1 VGQHRR
7 AAPAAT
13 SVPLSPRSSIPRQ
26 LAVIAVLVT
35 GFVASQLFLPAPQTR
50 FTSGPLRIASA
61 GTVASAAVAA
71 PIPHTTVIPAAKT
84 ERAAKTDLPLHSG
97 TGRRVVYSV
106 PLQRVW
112 VVGSA
117 GNVQRTY
124 LVSGR
129 LSQPATGR
137 YHVYSKARWTVS
149 TVSAETMQ
157 YMIRFAHGTRT
168 GSPIGFHSIP
178 RDYSGHAAQ
187 SVADLGKPLS
197 AGCIRQRMRDAVFL
211 WQFAHV
217 GTSVVVVR

>member
-1 VGQHRR
+1 LVSLQVVLPSPQARFHSKPARIS
-7 AAPAAT
+7 PAAAFVSAPVAAAT
-13 SVPLSPRSSIPRQ
+13 IPR
-26 LAVIAVLVT
+26 
-35 GFVASQLFLPAPQTR
+35 
-50 FTSGPLRIASA
+50 
-61 GTVASAAVAA
+61 
-71 PIPHTTVIPAAKT
+71 TTVTPV
-84 ERAAKTDLPLHSG
+84 AKTDLPPHSG

-117 GNVQRTY
+117 GKVQRTY

-157 YMIRFAHGTRT
+157 FMIRFAHGTHT

-178 RDYSGHAAQ
+178 RDYRGHAAQ

-197 AGCIRQRMRDAVFL
+197 AGCIRQRMHDAEFL